1 MIFSKRKR
9 IVDDFNEWVKDQN
22 NKLLKEGKT
31 YVCMNDNL
39 TFMAYLELCGYLSEE
54 GDKQ

>member
-1 MIFSKRKR
+1 MTFSKRKR
-9 IVDDFNEWVKDQN
+9 IVDDFNEWIKDQN

-39 TFMAYLELCGYLSEE
+39 TFMTYLELCGYLSEE
-54 GDKQ
+54 GGQK